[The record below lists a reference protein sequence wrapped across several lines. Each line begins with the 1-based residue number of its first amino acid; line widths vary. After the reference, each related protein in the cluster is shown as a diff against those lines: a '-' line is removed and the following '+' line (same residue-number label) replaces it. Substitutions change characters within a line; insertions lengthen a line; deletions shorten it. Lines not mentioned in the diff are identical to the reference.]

1 MLSFLLVFRLANETA
16 LRHLYSVIFTLAI
29 PFILLRLLWR
39 GSRAPA
45 YFKRWDERFGLKPAP
60 TSNKPVIW
68 IHAVSMGEVEAARP
82 LVDSMQSQYPQHQI
96 LITTMTPTGSA
107 RVLSLY
113 GEKVLHC
120 YLPYDLPFAV
130 KRFLGSVRPAI
141 GIIMETELWPNLIH
155 YASQQSIP
163 LVLANAR
170 LSARSAAGYQRI
182 AKLTKTMLQQLTL
195 IAAQSQDDRKRLI
208 ALGADKD
215 SVHAVGNLKFEIS
228 LPASLSEE
236 AEALR
241 TLWGNRPVF
250 IAASTHE
257 GEDEIILNASRRIRA
272 EFPDLLLIL
281 VPRHPERFDKVA
293 ALSQRSGFKILRRS
307 EQGMCT
313 REIQVLVVDTMGELP
328 LFYGTADIAFVGG
341 SLVPRGGHNLLEPAA
356 LGRPVV
362 IGPHYF
368 NFNEISRQFLAAN
381 AAIEINSSESLAETV
396 IALFRSPQKRAD
408 MGQAGQQLI
417 QHSQGAGQRLL
428 NLIKR
433 HIDVG

>member
-1 MLSFLLVFRLANETA
+1 MLSFLLVSRLANETA

-45 YFKRWDERFGLKPAP
+45 YFKRWDERFAIKPVP
-60 TSNKPVIW
+60 STHKPVIW

-82 LVDSMQSQYPQHQI
+82 LVDSMQIQYPGHQI

-113 GEKVLHC
+113 GDSVLHC

-130 KRFLGSVRPAI
+130 KRFLRSARPAV

-155 YASQQSIP
+155 YASQQSVP

-182 AKLTKTMLQQLTL
+182 AALTQTMLQQISL

-228 LPASLSEE
+228 LPASLNEE

-257 GEDEIILNASRRIRA
+257 GEDEIILNASRRMRA

-307 EQGMCT
+307 DQGMCT

-356 LGRPVV
+356 LGRPVI

-368 NFNEISRQFLAAN
+368 NFNEISRQFLSAN
-381 AAIEINSSESLAETV
+381 AAIQIDSSESLANAV
-396 IALFRSPQKRAD
+396 IELFRSPQKRAD

-417 QHSQGAGQRLL
+417 QHSQGASQRLL

-433 HIDVG
+433 HIDV